1 MGELACTRVLVCVC
15 GESRQY
21 FTTYSHFSRKGFCEV
36 VKVQAI
42 SMQSNFKQAGRF
54 SNLKYFIFQI
64 AVFLSPTIA
73 VLLST
78 FGFNIFHHDIHEY
91 FLWLYHISYFR
102 AAFHSL
108 VVSMYGHNRTTLPC
122 EQLYCHYKYPD
133 KFLYEMDIRD
143 VSISEN
149 TIFVGSVGLFLH
161 LCTVTAIWIRL
172 NRR

>member
-1 MGELACTRVLVCVC
+1 
-15 GESRQY
+15 
-21 FTTYSHFSRKGFCEV
+21 
-36 VKVQAI
+36 
-42 SMQSNFKQAGRF
+42 
-54 SNLKYFIFQI
+54 
-64 AVFLSPTIA
+64 VFLSPVTA

-78 FGFNIFHHDIHEY
+78 FGFNIFYHDIPEF

-108 VVSMYGHNRTTLPC
+108 VVSMYGHNRTSLPC

-143 VSISEN
+143 VDISEN
-149 TIFVGSVGLFLH
+149 TIFVSSVGLLMH
-161 LCTVTAIWIRL
+161 VCTVAAIWIKL

>member
-1 MGELACTRVLVCVC
+1 MI
-15 GESRQY
+15 
-21 FTTYSHFSRKGFCEV
+21 FFFS
-36 VKVQAI
+36 
-42 SMQSNFKQAGRF
+42 
-54 SNLKYFIFQI
+54 QI
-64 AVFLSPTIA
+64 AVFLSPVIA

-78 FGFNIFHHDIHEY
+78 FGFNIFYHDIPEC

-108 VVSMYGHNRTTLPC
+108 VVSMYGQNRTHLPC

-143 VSISEN
+143 VDISEN
-149 TIFVGSVGLFLH
+149 TIFVGSVGLLMH
-161 LCTVTAIWIRL
+161 VCTVAAIWIRV

>member
-1 MGELACTRVLVCVC
+1 
-15 GESRQY
+15 
-21 FTTYSHFSRKGFCEV
+21 
-36 VKVQAI
+36 
-42 SMQSNFKQAGRF
+42 
-54 SNLKYFIFQI
+54 
-64 AVFLSPTIA
+64 VFVSPVTA

-78 FGFNIFHHDIHEY
+78 FGFNIFYHDIPDA

-108 VVSMYGHNRTTLPC
+108 VVSVYGHNRTHLPC

-143 VSISEN
+143 VDISEN
-149 TIFVGSVGLFLH
+149 TIFVGSVGLLMH
-161 LCTVTAIWIRL
+161 VCTVAALWIKI